1 MGGDLL
7 NKLRQSGGYARAAFA
22 VQTSIAQGRAMAICQ
37 HNGVVRRRGDATADR
52 GRRFFA

>member
-37 HNGVVRRRGDATADR
+37 HNAVVRRRGDATADR
-52 GRRFFA
+52 RRRLFA